1 MLSSSGGERTLY
13 LPPALPQMV
22 QKLGT
27 PLALPPA
34 HTLISLLGLAPR
46 PPYPPTSQQSL
57 GTVSLL
63 RRFFSPLWPF
73 LPGSQSCPGFNC

>member
-1 MLSSSGGERTLY
+1 MLSSLREERTLS

-34 HTLISLLGLAPR
+34 HTLVSLLGLALPTTLPTRVMTVFLGR
-46 PPYPPTSQQSL
+46 PL
-57 GTVSLL
+57 
-63 RRFFSPLWPF
+63 
-73 LPGSQSCPGFNC
+73 CC